1 MNKKIQIVL
10 TSVSLLS
17 MIGCNFDVPDRTRS
31 IQTSETIEESKAR
44 GVFLAEYRP
53 NRGLIK

>member
-1 MNKKIQIVL
+1 
-10 TSVSLLS
+10 